1 MSAQEAANGK
11 EVDAD
16 VREIAYCL
24 AVARGGESAYEAMLS
39 LYLSVRCRCQ
49 SPCGFHSLFACVSAN
64 VTDILTIRVW
74 MSTTQI
80 KNWSEPRLCKLA
92 GCVRK
97 KVLPLRWKQR
107 AQEFHCSHGAHHC
120 AG

>member
-1 MSAQEAANGK
+1 MSAQEAANGN

-49 SPCGFHSLFACVSAN
+49 SPCGLHSLFAYV
-64 VTDILTIRVW
+64 
-74 MSTTQI
+74 
-80 KNWSEPRLCKLA
+80 
-92 GCVRK
+92 
-97 KVLPLRWKQR
+97 
-107 AQEFHCSHGAHHC
+107 
-120 AG
+120 